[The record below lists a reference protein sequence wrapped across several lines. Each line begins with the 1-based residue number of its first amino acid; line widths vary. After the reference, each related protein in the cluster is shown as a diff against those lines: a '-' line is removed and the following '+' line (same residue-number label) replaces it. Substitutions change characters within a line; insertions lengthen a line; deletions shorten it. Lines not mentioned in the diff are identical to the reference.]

1 MTVDPENPSD
11 PNPSSDVDLRLAT
24 LVEELQQSLRQG
36 DIQYVELLCQENPDL
51 ETDLRELWAAMVAAT
66 VAGDQFRMM
75 DENLEYHQ
83 TPDSS
88 ASTHSQQFNLP
99 LRQGDFELTEELGR
113 GGMGVVYRA
122 HQISL
127 DREVALKTILPGR
140 LSEPEHVERFQQEAE
155 AAAQLD
161 HPGIISIYEV
171 GKFAEQPF
179 FCMQLV
185 AGQTIGELGQK
196 QAFEQRQSA
205 AMLLEV
211 SEAIQYAHR
220 RGVLHRDLKPSNI
233 MVDRDGKTHVTDFGL
248 AKRFTHDHDI
258 TQTGAILGT
267 PAYMAPEQASGGRG
281 STGVHTDIY
290 ALGAILYFM
299 VTGRPPF
306 SAATPVDTVLLVLDQ
321 EVTAPRV
328 LNAQIDRDLEM
339 IILKCLQKPVDLRYR
354 SAQQLA
360 DDLRAY
366 LNNEPVSANQGRFS
380 SIIAAWFSETP
391 HAAVLQKWGMLWM
404 WHSVVLLIACIIT
417 NAMFLSGFDNR
428 LYYSTTWTLGLGT
441 WAIVFWKIRHLRGS
455 VLFVERQIAHAW
467 AASMIAIALL
477 FPIESLLGLKSLQT
491 APVLGLISGMVFLF
505 KAGILTGKFYLQAA
519 ALFLTSIIMAA
530 FPKYALTLFGCVSA
544 LCFFIPGWHYHH
556 HKN

>member
-1 MTVDPENPSD
+1 MTSDPENPSD
-11 PNPSSDVDLRLAT
+11 PIHSSDIDLRLAT
-24 LVEELQQSLRQG
+24 LVEELQQSLQQG
-36 DIQYVELLCQENPDL
+36 DIQHVETLCQDHPDL
-51 ETDLRELWAAMVAAT
+51 ETDLRELWAALVAAT
-66 VAGDQFRMM
+66 VAGDQFRMQ
-75 DENLEYHQ
+75 DENLEQHLS
-83 TPDSS
+83 PVSS
-88 ASTHSQQFNLP
+88 ATTMSWQFNLP
-99 LRQGDFELTEELGR
+99 VRQGDFELTEELGR

-127 DREVALKTILPGR
+127 DREVALKMILPGR

-185 AGQTIGELGQK
+185 AGQTIGELGLK

-233 MVDRDGKTHVTDFGL
+233 MVDGNGKTHVTDFGL

-321 EVTAPRV
+321 EVTPPRV
-328 LNAQIDRDLEM
+328 LNARIDRDLEM

-404 WHSVVLLIACIIT
+404 WHSVVLLIACIVT
-417 NAMFLSGFDNR
+417 NAMFLNGFDNR

-519 ALFLTSIIMAA
+519 ALFLTSLIMAA

-544 LCFFIPGWHYHH
+544 LCFFIPGWHYHR

>member
-1 MTVDPENPSD
+1 MTSDPENPSD
-11 PNPSSDVDLRLAT
+11 PIHSSDIDLRLAT
-24 LVEELQQSLRQG
+24 LVEELQQSLQQG
-36 DIQYVELLCQENPDL
+36 DIQRVEALCQDHPDL
-51 ETDLRELWAAMVAAT
+51 ETDLRELWAALVAAT
-66 VAGDQFRMM
+66 VAGDQFRMQ
-75 DENLEYHQ
+75 DENLEQHLS
-83 TPDSS
+83 PFNS
-88 ASTHSQQFNLP
+88 AARLSWQFNLP
-99 LRQGDFELTEELGR
+99 VTQGDFELTEELGR

-127 DREVALKTILPGR
+127 DREVALKMILPGR

-161 HPGIISIYEV
+161 HPGIISVYEV

-185 AGQTIGELGQK
+185 AGQTIGEMGQK

-233 MVDRDGKTHVTDFGL
+233 MVDADGKTHVTDFGL

-321 EVTAPRV
+321 EVTPPRV
-328 LNAQIDRDLEM
+328 LNARIDRDLEM

-366 LNNEPVSANQGRFS
+366 LNNEPVSFS
-380 SIIAAWFSETP
+380 SIIAGWFSETP

-404 WHSVVLLIACIIT
+404 WHSVVLLIAGIVT
-417 NAMFLSGFDNR
+417 NVMFLNGFDNR
-428 LYYSTTWTLGLGT
+428 LYYSMTWTLGLGT
-441 WAIVFWKIRHLRGS
+441 WAVVFWRIRHLRGS

-477 FPIESLLGLKSLQT
+477 FPIESLLGLKSLQA
-491 APVLGLISGMVFLF
+491 APILGLISGMVFLF

-519 ALFLTSIIMAA
+519 ALFLTSLIMAA

-544 LCFFIPGWHYHH
+544 LCFFIPGWHYHRR
-556 HKN
+556 KN

>member
-83 TPDSS
+83 IPDSS

>member
-1 MTVDPENPSD
+1 M
-11 PNPSSDVDLRLAT
+11 
-24 LVEELQQSLRQG
+24 
-36 DIQYVELLCQENPDL
+36 
-51 ETDLRELWAAMVAAT
+51 
-66 VAGDQFRMM
+66 
-75 DENLEYHQ
+75 
-83 TPDSS
+83 
-88 ASTHSQQFNLP
+88 
-99 LRQGDFELTEELGR
+99 
-113 GGMGVVYRA
+113 
-122 HQISL
+122 
-127 DREVALKTILPGR
+127 
-140 LSEPEHVERFQQEAE
+140 
-155 AAAQLD
+155 
-161 HPGIISIYEV
+161 
-171 GKFAEQPF
+171 
-179 FCMQLV
+179 
-185 AGQTIGELGQK
+185 GQK

-233 MVDRDGKTHVTDFGL
+233 MVDADGKTHVTDFGL

-321 EVTAPRV
+321 EVTPPRV
-328 LNAQIDRDLEM
+328 LNARIDRDLEM

-366 LNNEPVSANQGRFS
+366 LNNEPVSATKGRFS
-380 SIIAAWFSETP
+380 SIIAGWFSETQ
-391 HAAVLQKWGMLWM
+391 HAVVLQKWGMLWM
-404 WHSVVLLIACIIT
+404 WHSVVLLIAGIVT
-417 NAMFLSGFDNR
+417 NVMFLNGFDNR
-428 LYYSTTWTLGLGT
+428 LYYSMTWTLGLGT
-441 WAIVFWKIRHLRGS
+441 WAIVFWRIRHLRGS

-477 FPIESLLGLKSLQT
+477 FPIESLLGLKTLQA

-519 ALFLTSIIMAA
+519 ALFLTSLIMAA

-544 LCFFIPGWHYHH
+544 LCFFIPGWHYHRR
-556 HKN
+556 KN

>member
-1 MTVDPENPSD
+1 
-11 PNPSSDVDLRLAT
+11 
-24 LVEELQQSLRQG
+24 
-36 DIQYVELLCQENPDL
+36 
-51 ETDLRELWAAMVAAT
+51 
-66 VAGDQFRMM
+66 
-75 DENLEYHQ
+75 
-83 TPDSS
+83 
-88 ASTHSQQFNLP
+88 
-99 LRQGDFELTEELGR
+99 
-113 GGMGVVYRA
+113 
-122 HQISL
+122 
-127 DREVALKTILPGR
+127 
-140 LSEPEHVERFQQEAE
+140 
-155 AAAQLD
+155 
-161 HPGIISIYEV
+161 
-171 GKFAEQPF
+171 
-179 FCMQLV
+179 
-185 AGQTIGELGQK
+185 
-196 QAFEQRQSA
+196 
-205 AMLLEV
+205 
-211 SEAIQYAHR
+211 
-220 RGVLHRDLKPSNI
+220 
-233 MVDRDGKTHVTDFGL
+233 MVDGNGKTHVTDFGL

-321 EVTAPRV
+321 EVTPPRV
-328 LNAQIDRDLEM
+328 LNARIDRDLEM

-404 WHSVVLLIACIIT
+404 WHSVVLLIACIVT
-417 NAMFLSGFDNR
+417 NAMFLNGFDNR

-477 FPIESLLGLKSLQT
+477 FPIE
-491 APVLGLISGMVFLF
+491 
-505 KAGILTGKFYLQAA
+505 
-519 ALFLTSIIMAA
+519 
-530 FPKYALTLFGCVSA
+530 
-544 LCFFIPGWHYHH
+544 
-556 HKN
+556 

>member
-1 MTVDPENPSD
+1 VTSDPENPSD
-11 PNPSSDVDLRLAT
+11 PIHSSDIDLRLAT
-24 LVEELQQSLRQG
+24 LVEELQQSLQQG
-36 DIQYVELLCQENPDL
+36 DIQRVEALCQDHPDL
-51 ETDLRELWAAMVAAT
+51 ETDLRELWAALVAAT
-66 VAGDQFRMM
+66 VAGDQFRMQ
-75 DENLEYHQ
+75 DENLEQHLS
-83 TPDSS
+83 PFNS
-88 ASTHSQQFNLP
+88 AATLSWQFNLP
-99 LRQGDFELTEELGR
+99 VTQGDFELTEELGR

-127 DREVALKTILPGR
+127 DREVALKMILPGR

-161 HPGIISIYEV
+161 HPGIISVYEV

-185 AGQTIGELGQK
+185 AGQTIGEMGQK

-233 MVDRDGKTHVTDFGL
+233 MVDADGKTHVTDFGL

-321 EVTAPRV
+321 EVTPPRV
-328 LNAQIDRDLEM
+328 LNARIDRDLEM

-366 LNNEPVSANQGRFS
+366 LNNEPVSANKGRFL
-380 SIIAAWFSETP
+380 SIIAGWFSETP

-404 WHSVVLLIACIIT
+404 WHSVVLLIAGIVT
-417 NAMFLSGFDNR
+417 NVMFLNGFDNR
-428 LYYSTTWTLGLGT
+428 LYYSMTWTLGLGT
-441 WAIVFWKIRHLRGS
+441 WAVVFWRIRHLRGS

-477 FPIESLLGLKSLQT
+477 FPIESLLGLKSLQA
-491 APVLGLISGMVFLF
+491 APILGLISGMVFLF

-519 ALFLTSIIMAA
+519 ALFLTSLIMAA

-544 LCFFIPGWHYHH
+544 LCFFIPGWHYHRR
-556 HKN
+556 KN

>member
-1 MTVDPENPSD
+1 VTPDPENPKG
-11 PNPSSDVDLRLAT
+11 PIHSSNVDLLLAT
-24 LVEELQQSLRQG
+24 LVGELQQSLRQG
-36 DIQYVELLCQENPDL
+36 DIQHVESLCQEHPDL
-51 ETDLRELWAAMVAAT
+51 ETDLRELWAALVAAT
-66 VAGDQFRMM
+66 VAGDQFRMQ
-75 DENLEYHQ
+75 DEDLEHHLSHF
-83 TPDSS
+83 SS
-88 ASTHSQQFNLP
+88 ATTQFWQFSLP
-99 LRQGDFELTEELGR
+99 VRQGDFELTEELGR

-127 DREVALKTILPGR
+127 DREVALKMILPGR

-233 MVDRDGKTHVTDFGL
+233 MVDGDGKTHVTDFGL

-321 EVTAPRV
+321 EVTPPRV
-328 LNAQIDRDLEM
+328 LNARIDRDLEM
-339 IILKCLQKPVDLRYR
+339 IILKCLQKPIDLRYR

-380 SIIAAWFSETP
+380 SIIATWFSETP
-391 HAAVLQKWGMLWM
+391 HAAILQKWGMLWM
-404 WHSVVLLIACIIT
+404 WHSAVLLIACIVT

-519 ALFLTSIIMAA
+519 ALFLTSLIMAA
-530 FPKYALTLFGCVSA
+530 FPKYAMTLFGCVSA
-544 LCFFIPGWHYHH
+544 LCFFIPGWHYHR

>member
-1 MTVDPENPSD
+1 VTSDPENPSD
-11 PNPSSDVDLRLAT
+11 PIHSSDIDLRLAT
-24 LVEELQQSLRQG
+24 LVEKLQQSLQQG
-36 DIQYVELLCQENPDL
+36 DIQHVETLCQDHPDL
-51 ETDLRELWAAMVAAT
+51 ETDLRELWAALVAAT
-66 VAGDQFRMM
+66 VAGDQFRMQN
-75 DENLEYHQ
+75 ENLEQHLS
-83 TPDSS
+83 PVSS
-88 ASTHSQQFNLP
+88 ATTLSWQFNLP
-99 LRQGDFELTEELGR
+99 VRQGDFELTEELGR

-127 DREVALKTILPGR
+127 DREVALKMILPGR

-161 HPGIISIYEV
+161 HPGIISVYEV

-233 MVDRDGKTHVTDFGL
+233 MVDGDGKTHVTDFGL
-248 AKRFTHDHDI
+248 AKRFTHGHDI

-321 EVTAPRV
+321 EVTPPRV
-328 LNAQIDRDLEM
+328 LNTRIDRDLEM

-366 LNNEPVSANQGRFS
+366 LNNEPVSANKGRFS
-380 SIIAAWFSETP
+380 SIIAGWFSETP
-391 HAAVLQKWGMLWM
+391 HAVVLQKWGMLWM
-404 WHSVVLLIACIIT
+404 WHSVVLLIAGIVT
-417 NAMFLSGFDNR
+417 NAMFLNGFDNR

-519 ALFLTSIIMAA
+519 ALFLTSLIMAA

-544 LCFFIPGWHYHH
+544 LCFFIPGWHYHR

>member
-1 MTVDPENPSD
+1 VTSDPENPSD
-11 PNPSSDVDLRLAT
+11 PIHSSDIDLRLAT
-24 LVEELQQSLRQG
+24 LVEELQQSLQQG
-36 DIQYVELLCQENPDL
+36 DIQRVEALCQDHPDL
-51 ETDLRELWAAMVAAT
+51 ETDLRELWAALVAAT
-66 VAGDQFRMM
+66 VAGDQFRMQ
-75 DENLEYHQ
+75 DENLEQHLS
-83 TPDSS
+83 PFNS
-88 ASTHSQQFNLP
+88 AARLSWQFNLP
-99 LRQGDFELTEELGR
+99 VTQGDFELTEELGR

-127 DREVALKTILPGR
+127 DREVALKMILPGR

-161 HPGIISIYEV
+161 HPGIISVYEV

-185 AGQTIGELGQK
+185 AGQTIGEMGQK

-233 MVDRDGKTHVTDFGL
+233 MVDADGKTHVTDFGL

-321 EVTAPRV
+321 EVTPPRV
-328 LNAQIDRDLEM
+328 LNARIDRDLEM

-366 LNNEPVSANQGRFS
+366 LNNEPVSFS
-380 SIIAAWFSETP
+380 SIIAGWFSETP

-404 WHSVVLLIACIIT
+404 WHSVVLLIAGIVT
-417 NAMFLSGFDNR
+417 NVMFLNGFDNR
-428 LYYSTTWTLGLGT
+428 LYYSMTWTLGLGT
-441 WAIVFWKIRHLRGS
+441 WAVVFWRIRHLRGS

-477 FPIESLLGLKSLQT
+477 FPIESLLGLKSLQA
-491 APVLGLISGMVFLF
+491 APILGLISGMVFLF

-519 ALFLTSIIMAA
+519 ALFLTSLIMAA

-544 LCFFIPGWHYHH
+544 LCFFIPGWHYHRR
-556 HKN
+556 KN

>member
-1 MTVDPENPSD
+1 MTPDPENPSD

-75 DENLEYHQ
+75 DENLEYHLS
-83 TPDSS
+83 PVSS

-99 LRQGDFELTEELGR
+99 QRQGDFELTEELGR

-127 DREVALKTILPGR
+127 DREVALKMILPGR

>member
-1 MTVDPENPSD
+1 MTSDPENPSD
-11 PNPSSDVDLRLAT
+11 PIHAVDMDLRLAT
-24 LVEELQQSLRQG
+24 LVEELQQSLQQG
-36 DIQYVELLCQENPDL
+36 DIQQVETLCQDYPDL

-66 VAGDQFRMM
+66 IAGAQFRIQ
-75 DENLEYHQ
+75 DENQEQQLSY
-83 TPDSS
+83 S
-88 ASTHSQQFNLP
+88 HSVATMPWQFNLP
-99 LRQGDFELTEELGR
+99 VTQGDFELIEELGR
-113 GGMGVVYRA
+113 GGMGIVYRA

-127 DREVALKTILPGR
+127 DREVALKMILPGR

-185 AGQTIGELGQK
+185 AGQTIGEMGQK
-196 QAFEQRQSA
+196 QVFEQRQSA
-205 AMLLEV
+205 TMLLEV

-233 MVDRDGKTHVTDFGL
+233 MVDEDGKTHVTDFGL
-248 AKRFTHDHDI
+248 AKRFTHDQDI

-267 PAYMAPEQASGGRG
+267 PAYMAPEQASGDRG

-299 VTGRPPF
+299 VLGRPPF
-306 SAATPVDTVLLVLDQ
+306 SAATPMDTVLLVLGQ
-321 EVTAPRV
+321 EVTPPRV
-328 LNAQIDRDLEM
+328 LNARIDRDLEM

-354 SAQQLA
+354 SAQQLT

-366 LNNEPVSANQGRFS
+366 LNNQPVSANKGRLS
-380 SIIAAWFSETP
+380 NIIAGWFSETP
-391 HAAVLQKWGMLWM
+391 HAVVLQNWGMLWM
-404 WHSVVLLIACIIT
+404 WHSVVLLIACIVT
-417 NAMFLSGFDNR
+417 NIIFLNGFDNR
-428 LYYSTTWTLGLGT
+428 LYYSMTWTLGLGT

-467 AASMIAIALL
+467 AASMLAIALL
-477 FPIESLLGLKSLQT
+477 FPVESLLGIETLQT

-519 ALFLTSIIMAA
+519 ALFTTSLVMAA
-530 FPKYALTLFGCVSA
+530 YPKYALTLFGCISA
-544 LCFFIPGWHYHH
+544 LCFFIPGWHYHRR
-556 HKN
+556 KN

>member
-1 MTVDPENPSD
+1 VTSDPENPSD
-11 PNPSSDVDLRLAT
+11 PIHSSDIDLRLAT
-24 LVEELQQSLRQG
+24 LVEELQQSLQQG
-36 DIQYVELLCQENPDL
+36 DIQHVETLCQDHPDL
-51 ETDLRELWAAMVAAT
+51 ETDLRELWAALVAAT
-66 VAGDQFRMM
+66 VAGDQFRMQN
-75 DENLEYHQ
+75 ENLEQHLS
-83 TPDSS
+83 PVSS
-88 ASTHSQQFNLP
+88 ATTLSWQFNLP
-99 LRQGDFELTEELGR
+99 VRQGDFELTEELGR

-127 DREVALKTILPGR
+127 DREVALKMILPGR

-161 HPGIISIYEV
+161 HPGIISVYEV

-233 MVDRDGKTHVTDFGL
+233 MVDGDGKTHVTDFGL
-248 AKRFTHDHDI
+248 AKRFTHGHDI

-321 EVTAPRV
+321 EVTPPRV
-328 LNAQIDRDLEM
+328 LNTRIDRDLEM

-366 LNNEPVSANQGRFS
+366 LNNEPVSANKGRFS
-380 SIIAAWFSETP
+380 SIIAGWFSETP

-404 WHSVVLLIACIIT
+404 WHSVVLLIAGIVT
-417 NAMFLSGFDNR
+417 NAMFLNGFDNR

-519 ALFLTSIIMAA
+519 ALFLTSLIMAA

-544 LCFFIPGWHYHH
+544 LCFFIPGWHYHR

>member
-1 MTVDPENPSD
+1 MTSDPENPSD
-11 PNPSSDVDLRLAT
+11 PIHSSDIDLRLAT
-24 LVEELQQSLRQG
+24 LVEKLQQSLQQG
-36 DIQYVELLCQENPDL
+36 DIQHVETLCQDHPDL
-51 ETDLRELWAAMVAAT
+51 ETDLRELWAALVAAT
-66 VAGDQFRMM
+66 VAGDQFRMQN
-75 DENLEYHQ
+75 ENLEQHLS
-83 TPDSS
+83 PVSS
-88 ASTHSQQFNLP
+88 ATTLSWQFNLP
-99 LRQGDFELTEELGR
+99 VRQGDFELTEELGR

-127 DREVALKTILPGR
+127 DREVALKMILPGR

-161 HPGIISIYEV
+161 HPGIISVYEV

-233 MVDRDGKTHVTDFGL
+233 MVDGDGKTHVTDFGL
-248 AKRFTHDHDI
+248 AKRFTHGHDI

-321 EVTAPRV
+321 EVTPPRV
-328 LNAQIDRDLEM
+328 LNARIDRDLEM

-366 LNNEPVSANQGRFS
+366 LNNEPVSANKGRFS
-380 SIIAAWFSETP
+380 SIIAGWFSETP

-404 WHSVVLLIACIIT
+404 WHSVVLLIAGIVT
-417 NAMFLSGFDNR
+417 NAMFLNGFDNR

-519 ALFLTSIIMAA
+519 ALFLTSLIMAA

-544 LCFFIPGWHYHH
+544 LCFFIPGWHYHR

>member
-1 MTVDPENPSD
+1 MTSDPENPSD
-11 PNPSSDVDLRLAT
+11 PIHSSDVDLRLAT

-36 DIQYVELLCQENPDL
+36 DIQHVEALCQEHLDL

-66 VAGDQFRMM
+66 VAGVQFRMQ
-75 DENLEYHQ
+75 DEDLEHQ
-83 TPDSS
+83 SPVSS
-88 ASTHSQQFNLP
+88 ATTLSCQFNLP
-99 LRQGDFELTEELGR
+99 VRQGDFELTEELGR

-127 DREVALKTILPGR
+127 DREVALKMILPGR
-140 LSEPEHVERFQQEAE
+140 ISEPEHVERFQQEAE

-196 QAFEQRQSA
+196 QFFKQQQSA

-233 MVDRDGKTHVTDFGL
+233 MVDGDGKTHVTDFGL

-306 SAATPVDTVLLVLDQ
+306 SAATPVDTVLLVLDE
-321 EVTAPRV
+321 EVTPPRV
-328 LNAQIDRDLEM
+328 LNARIDRDLEM
-339 IILKCLQKPVDLRYR
+339 IILKCLQKPVNLRYR
-354 SAQQLA
+354 SAQQLV

-366 LNNEPVSANQGRFS
+366 LNNEPISANQGRFS

-391 HAAVLQKWGMLWM
+391 HAAVLQKWGVLWM
-404 WHSVVLLIACIIT
+404 WHSVVLLIACIVT

-491 APVLGLISGMVFLF
+491 APVLALISGMVFLF

-519 ALFLTSIIMAA
+519 ALFLTSLIMAA

-544 LCFFIPGWHYHH
+544 LCFFIPGWHYHR

>member
-1 MTVDPENPSD
+1 MTSDPENPSD
-11 PNPSSDVDLRLAT
+11 PIHSSDIDLRLAT
-24 LVEELQQSLRQG
+24 LVEELQQSLQQG
-36 DIQYVELLCQENPDL
+36 DIQHVEALCQDHPDL
-51 ETDLRELWAAMVAAT
+51 ETDLRELWAALVAAT
-66 VAGDQFRMM
+66 VAGDQFRMQ
-75 DENLEYHQ
+75 DENLEQHLS
-83 TPDSS
+83 PFNS
-88 ASTHSQQFNLP
+88 AATLSWQFNLP
-99 LRQGDFELTEELGR
+99 VTQGDFELTEELGR

-127 DREVALKTILPGR
+127 DREVALKMILPGR

-161 HPGIISIYEV
+161 HPGIISVYEV

-185 AGQTIGELGQK
+185 AGQTIGEMGQK

-233 MVDRDGKTHVTDFGL
+233 MVDADGKTHVTDFGL

-321 EVTAPRV
+321 EVTPPRV
-328 LNAQIDRDLEM
+328 LNARIDRDLEM

-366 LNNEPVSANQGRFS
+366 LNNEPVSANKGRFS
-380 SIIAAWFSETP
+380 SIIAGWFSETP

-404 WHSVVLLIACIIT
+404 WHSVVLLIAGIVT
-417 NAMFLSGFDNR
+417 NVMFLNGFDNR
-428 LYYSTTWTLGLGT
+428 LYYSMTWTLGLGT
-441 WAIVFWKIRHLRGS
+441 WAVVFWRIRHLRGS

-477 FPIESLLGLKSLQT
+477 FPIESLLGLKTLQA

-519 ALFLTSIIMAA
+519 ALFLTSLIMAA

-544 LCFFIPGWHYHH
+544 LCFFIPGWHYHRR
-556 HKN
+556 KN

>member
-1 MTVDPENPSD
+1 VTSEPENPSD
-11 PNPSSDVDLRLAT
+11 PLHSADIDLRLAT
-24 LVEELQQSLRQG
+24 LIEELQQSLQQG
-36 DIQYVELLCQENPDL
+36 DIQHVEALCQDHPDL
-51 ETDLRELWAAMVAAT
+51 ETDLRELWAALVAAT
-66 VAGDQFRMM
+66 IAGEQFRLQ
-75 DENLEYHQ
+75 DENLEQHLSPFNSVA
-83 TPDSS
+83 TLSW
-88 ASTHSQQFNLP
+88 QFNLP
-99 LRQGDFELTEELGR
+99 VTQGDFELTEELGR

-127 DREVALKTILPGR
+127 DREVALKMILPER
-140 LSEPEHVERFQQEAE
+140 LNEPEHVERFQQEAE

-161 HPGIISIYEV
+161 HPSIISVYEV

-179 FCMQLV
+179 FCMQFV
-185 AGQTIGELGQK
+185 AGQTIGEIGQK

-233 MVDRDGKTHVTDFGL
+233 MVDRDGKTYVTDFGL
-248 AKRFTHDHDI
+248 AKRFTHDHAI

-306 SAATPVDTVLLVLDQ
+306 SAATPVETVLLVLDQ
-321 EVTAPRV
+321 EVTPPRV
-328 LNAQIDRDLEM
+328 LNARIDRDLEM

-360 DDLRAY
+360 DDLHAY
-366 LNNEPVSANQGRFS
+366 VNNEPVSANKGRFS
-380 SIIAAWFSETP
+380 SIIAGWFSETQ

-404 WHSVVLLIACIIT
+404 WHSVVLLIAGIMT
-417 NAMFLSGFDNR
+417 NVMFLNGFDNR

-441 WAIVFWKIRHLRGS
+441 WAIVFWKIRRLRGA

-477 FPIESLLGLKSLQT
+477 FPIESLMGLKSLQA

-519 ALFLTSIIMAA
+519 ALFLTSLIMAA

-544 LCFFIPGWHYHH
+544 LCFFIPGWHYHRY
-556 HKN
+556 NN

>member
-1 MTVDPENPSD
+1 VTSDPENPSD
-11 PNPSSDVDLRLAT
+11 PIHSSDVDLRLAT

-36 DIQYVELLCQENPDL
+36 DIQHVEALCQEHLDL

-66 VAGDQFRMM
+66 VAGVQFRMQ
-75 DENLEYHQ
+75 DEYLEHQ
-83 TPDSS
+83 SPVSS
-88 ASTHSQQFNLP
+88 ATTLSCQFNLP
-99 LRQGDFELTEELGR
+99 VRQGDFELTEELGR

-127 DREVALKTILPGR
+127 DREVALKMILPGR
-140 LSEPEHVERFQQEAE
+140 ISEPEHVERFQQEAE

-196 QAFEQRQSA
+196 QFFKQQQSA

-233 MVDRDGKTHVTDFGL
+233 MVDGDGKTHVTDFGL

-306 SAATPVDTVLLVLDQ
+306 SAATPVDTVLLVLDE
-321 EVTAPRV
+321 EVTPPRV
-328 LNAQIDRDLEM
+328 LNARIDRDLEM
-339 IILKCLQKPVDLRYR
+339 IILKCLQKPVNLRYR
-354 SAQQLA
+354 SAQQLV

-366 LNNEPVSANQGRFS
+366 LHNEPISANQGRFS

-391 HAAVLQKWGMLWM
+391 HAAVLQKWGVLWM
-404 WHSVVLLIACIIT
+404 WHSVVLLIACIVT

-491 APVLGLISGMVFLF
+491 APVLALISGMVFLF

-519 ALFLTSIIMAA
+519 ALFLTSLIMAA

-544 LCFFIPGWHYHH
+544 LCFFIPGWHYHR

>member
-1 MTVDPENPSD
+1 MTSDPENPSD
-11 PNPSSDVDLRLAT
+11 PIHSSDIDLRLAT
-24 LVEELQQSLRQG
+24 LVEELQQSLQQG
-36 DIQYVELLCQENPDL
+36 DIQRVEALCQDHPDL
-51 ETDLRELWAAMVAAT
+51 ETDLRELWAALVAAT
-66 VAGDQFRMM
+66 VAGDQFRMQ
-75 DENLEYHQ
+75 DENLEQHLS
-83 TPDSS
+83 PFNS
-88 ASTHSQQFNLP
+88 AATLSWQFNLP
-99 LRQGDFELTEELGR
+99 VTQGDFELTEELGR

-127 DREVALKTILPGR
+127 DREVALKMILPGR

-161 HPGIISIYEV
+161 HPGIISVYEV

-185 AGQTIGELGQK
+185 AGQTIGEMGQK

-233 MVDRDGKTHVTDFGL
+233 MVDADGKTHVTDFGL

-321 EVTAPRV
+321 EVTPPRV
-328 LNAQIDRDLEM
+328 LNARIDRDLEM

-366 LNNEPVSANQGRFS
+366 LNNEPVSANKGRFS
-380 SIIAAWFSETP
+380 SIIAGWFSETP

-404 WHSVVLLIACIIT
+404 WHSVVLLIAGIVT
-417 NAMFLSGFDNR
+417 NVMFLNGFDNR
-428 LYYSTTWTLGLGT
+428 LYYSMTWTLGLGT
-441 WAIVFWKIRHLRGS
+441 WAVVFWRIRHLRGS

-477 FPIESLLGLKSLQT
+477 FPIESLLGLKSLQA
-491 APVLGLISGMVFLF
+491 APILGLISGMVFLF

-519 ALFLTSIIMAA
+519 ALFLTSLIMAA

-544 LCFFIPGWHYHH
+544 LCFFIPGWHYHRR
-556 HKN
+556 KN

>member
-1 MTVDPENPSD
+1 MTSDPENPSD
-11 PNPSSDVDLRLAT
+11 PIHSSDIDLRLAT
-24 LVEELQQSLRQG
+24 LVEELQQSLQQG
-36 DIQYVELLCQENPDL
+36 DIQRVEALCQDHPDL
-51 ETDLRELWAAMVAAT
+51 ETDLRELWAAIVAAT
-66 VAGDQFRMM
+66 VAGDQFRML
-75 DENLEYHQ
+75 DENLEQHLS
-83 TPDSS
+83 PVSS
-88 ASTHSQQFNLP
+88 ATTLSWQFNLP
-99 LRQGDFELTEELGR
+99 VRQGDFELTEELGR

-127 DREVALKTILPGR
+127 DREVALKMILPGR

-155 AAAQLD
+155 AAAQLN

-233 MVDRDGKTHVTDFGL
+233 MVDGDGKTHVTDFGL

-321 EVTAPRV
+321 EVTPPRV
-328 LNAQIDRDLEM
+328 LNARIDRDLEM

-404 WHSVVLLIACIIT
+404 WHSVVLLIACIVT
-417 NAMFLSGFDNR
+417 NAMFLNGFDNR

-467 AASMIAIALL
+467 AASMCAIALL

-519 ALFLTSIIMAA
+519 ALFLTSLIMAA

-544 LCFFIPGWHYHH
+544 LCFFIPGWHYHR

>member
-1 MTVDPENPSD
+1 MTSDPENPSD
-11 PNPSSDVDLRLAT
+11 PIHSSDIDLRLAT
-24 LVEELQQSLRQG
+24 LVEELQQSLQQG
-36 DIQYVELLCQENPDL
+36 DIQRVEALCQDHPDL
-51 ETDLRELWAAMVAAT
+51 ETDLRELWAALVAAT
-66 VAGDQFRMM
+66 VAGDQFRMQ
-75 DENLEYHQ
+75 DENLEQHLS
-83 TPDSS
+83 PFNS
-88 ASTHSQQFNLP
+88 AATLSWQFNLP
-99 LRQGDFELTEELGR
+99 VTQGDFELTEELGR

-127 DREVALKTILPGR
+127 DREVALKMILPGR

-161 HPGIISIYEV
+161 HPGIISIYEI

-185 AGQTIGELGQK
+185 AGQTIGEMGQK

-233 MVDRDGKTHVTDFGL
+233 MVDADGKTHVTDFGL

-321 EVTAPRV
+321 EVNPPRV
-328 LNAQIDRDLEM
+328 LNARIDRDLEM

-366 LNNEPVSANQGRFS
+366 LNNEPVSANKGRFS
-380 SIIAAWFSETP
+380 SIIAGWFSETP

-404 WHSVVLLIACIIT
+404 WHSVVLLIAGIVT
-417 NAMFLSGFDNR
+417 NVMFLNGFDNR
-428 LYYSTTWTLGLGT
+428 LYYSMTWTLGLGT
-441 WAIVFWKIRHLRGS
+441 WAVVFWRIRHLRGS

-477 FPIESLLGLKSLQT
+477 FPIESLLGLKTLQA

-519 ALFLTSIIMAA
+519 ALFLTSLIMAA
-530 FPKYALTLFGCVSA
+530 FPKFALTLFGCVSA
-544 LCFFIPGWHYHH
+544 LCFFIPGWHYHRR
-556 HKN
+556 KN

>member
-1 MTVDPENPSD
+1 MTSDPENPSD
-11 PNPSSDVDLRLAT
+11 PIHSSDIDLRLAT
-24 LVEELQQSLRQG
+24 LVEELQQSLQQG
-36 DIQYVELLCQENPDL
+36 DIQRVEALCQDHPDL

-66 VAGDQFRMM
+66 VAGDQFRMQ
-75 DENLEYHQ
+75 DEELAEHLS
-83 TPDSS
+83 PVSS
-88 ASTHSQQFNLP
+88 ASTLSWQFNLP
-99 LRQGDFELTEELGR
+99 VRQGDFELTEELGR

-127 DREVALKTILPGR
+127 DREVALKMILPGR

-161 HPGIISIYEV
+161 HPGIISVYEV

-233 MVDRDGKTHVTDFGL
+233 MVDGDGKTHVTDFGL
-248 AKRFTHDHDI
+248 AKRFTHGHDI

-321 EVTAPRV
+321 EVTPPRV
-328 LNAQIDRDLEM
+328 LNARIDRDLEM

-404 WHSVVLLIACIIT
+404 WHSVVLLIACIVT
-417 NAMFLSGFDNR
+417 NAMFLNGFDNR

-519 ALFLTSIIMAA
+519 ALFLTSLIMAA

-544 LCFFIPGWHYHH
+544 LCFFIPGWHYHR

>member
-1 MTVDPENPSD
+1 MTSDPENPSD
-11 PNPSSDVDLRLAT
+11 PIHSSDIDLRLAT
-24 LVEELQQSLRQG
+24 LVEELQQSLQQG
-36 DIQYVELLCQENPDL
+36 DIQRVEALCQDHPDL
-51 ETDLRELWAAMVAAT
+51 ETDLRELWAALVAAT
-66 VAGDQFRMM
+66 VAGDQFRMQ
-75 DENLEYHQ
+75 DENLEQHLS
-83 TPDSS
+83 PFNS
-88 ASTHSQQFNLP
+88 AATLSWQFNLP
-99 LRQGDFELTEELGR
+99 VTQGDFELTEELGR

-127 DREVALKTILPGR
+127 DREVALKMILPGR

-161 HPGIISIYEV
+161 HPGIISIYEI

-185 AGQTIGELGQK
+185 AGQTIGEMGQK

-233 MVDRDGKTHVTDFGL
+233 MVDADGKTHVTDFGL

-321 EVTAPRV
+321 EVNPPRV
-328 LNAQIDRDLEM
+328 LNARIDRDLEM

-366 LNNEPVSANQGRFS
+366 LNNEPVSANKGRFS
-380 SIIAAWFSETP
+380 SIIAGWFSETP

-404 WHSVVLLIACIIT
+404 WHSVVLLIAGIVT
-417 NAMFLSGFDNR
+417 NVMFLNGFDNR
-428 LYYSTTWTLGLGT
+428 LYYSMTWTLGLGT
-441 WAIVFWKIRHLRGS
+441 WAVVFWRIRHLRGS

-477 FPIESLLGLKSLQT
+477 FPIESLLGLKTLQA

-519 ALFLTSIIMAA
+519 ALFLTSLIMAA

-544 LCFFIPGWHYHH
+544 LCFFIPGWHYHRR
-556 HKN
+556 KN

>member
-1 MTVDPENPSD
+1 
-11 PNPSSDVDLRLAT
+11 
-24 LVEELQQSLRQG
+24 
-36 DIQYVELLCQENPDL
+36 
-51 ETDLRELWAAMVAAT
+51 
-66 VAGDQFRMM
+66 
-75 DENLEYHQ
+75 
-83 TPDSS
+83 
-88 ASTHSQQFNLP
+88 
-99 LRQGDFELTEELGR
+99 
-113 GGMGVVYRA
+113 
-122 HQISL
+122 
-127 DREVALKTILPGR
+127 
-140 LSEPEHVERFQQEAE
+140 
-155 AAAQLD
+155 
-161 HPGIISIYEV
+161 
-171 GKFAEQPF
+171 
-179 FCMQLV
+179 MQLV

-233 MVDRDGKTHVTDFGL
+233 MVDADGKTHVTDFGL

-321 EVTAPRV
+321 EVTPPRV
-328 LNAQIDRDLEM
+328 LNARIDRDLEM

-391 HAAVLQKWGMLWM
+391 HTAVLQKWGMLWM
-404 WHSVVLLIACIIT
+404 WHSVVLLIACIMT
-417 NAMFLSGFDNR
+417 NAMFLNGFDNR

-441 WAIVFWKIRHLRGS
+441 WAIVFWKIRHLQGS

-519 ALFLTSIIMAA
+519 ALFLTSLIMAA
-530 FPKYALTLFGCVSA
+530 FPKYALILFGCVSA
-544 LCFFIPGWHYHH
+544 LCFFIPGWHYHR

>member
-1 MTVDPENPSD
+1 MTSDPENPSD
-11 PNPSSDVDLRLAT
+11 PIHSSDIDLRLAT
-24 LVEELQQSLRQG
+24 LVEELQQSLQQG
-36 DIQYVELLCQENPDL
+36 DIQRVEALCQDHPDL
-51 ETDLRELWAAMVAAT
+51 ETDLRELWAALVAAT
-66 VAGDQFRMM
+66 VAGDQFRMQ
-75 DENLEYHQ
+75 DENLEQHLS
-83 TPDSS
+83 PFNS
-88 ASTHSQQFNLP
+88 AATLSWQFNLP
-99 LRQGDFELTEELGR
+99 VTQGDFELTEELGR

-127 DREVALKTILPGR
+127 DREVALKMILPGR

-161 HPGIISIYEV
+161 HPGIISIYEI

-185 AGQTIGELGQK
+185 AGQTIGEMGQK

-233 MVDRDGKTHVTDFGL
+233 MVDADGKTHVTDFGL

-321 EVTAPRV
+321 EVTPPRV
-328 LNAQIDRDLEM
+328 LNARIDRDLEM

-360 DDLRAY
+360 DDLSAY
-366 LNNEPVSANQGRFS
+366 LNNEPVSANKGRFS
-380 SIIAAWFSETP
+380 SIIAGWFSETP

-404 WHSVVLLIACIIT
+404 WHSVVLLIACIVT
-417 NAMFLSGFDNR
+417 NVMFLNGFDNR
-428 LYYSTTWTLGLGT
+428 LYYSMTWTLGLGT
-441 WAIVFWKIRHLRGS
+441 WAVVFWRIRHLRGS

-477 FPIESLLGLKSLQT
+477 FPIESLLGLKTLQA

-519 ALFLTSIIMAA
+519 ALFLTSLIMAA

-544 LCFFIPGWHYHH
+544 LCFFIPGWHYHRR
-556 HKN
+556 KN